1 MKLGTTCA
9 WEILDG
15 EKADR
20 VAITEE
26 RHRKSG
32 DAGKTFGKMVHI
44 LHCHIT
50 TKRSKPRVEI
60 FDIGF

>member
-26 RHRKSG
+26 LHRKSG

-50 TKRSKPRVEI
+50 TKRSKP
-60 FDIGF
+60 